1 MIEGLSCVCTTRRT
15 PIIPRDGRYRPGGT
29 GLASLDRGYGPKCV
43 LRLAY
48 SVRLCA
54 PETGAPEQ
62 IGTPVRLVRNPA

>member
-1 MIEGLSCVCTTRRT
+1 LARPDLPV
-15 PIIPRDGRYRPGGT
+15 PISPPPPVGT

-48 SVRLCA
+48 SVRLWA